1 MNVTEPFVL
10 QKDVLLVPC
19 AELDEEV
26 RARLTFDEGD
36 YTLSRR
42 RGRAP
47 AQVIDGETAALLGL
61 FREPRTLVDAVVDSS
76 RTLGKDPRRWLD
88 ELLPHFARLVDTRVL
103 VPAGGNEENEIEPR
117 YESGELVAGW
127 EIVRCA
133 RFLEDTEIYQVRK
146 ENQIAALKIARQS
159 TPQLQSLFDN
169 ETEVLRRL
177 DTPRLIEHGS
187 EDGRPYVIMEWL
199 EGVDAGVASAQRR
212 HDRAALL
219 ELCVAVANAYVE
231 LHARGVLHADVH
243 ARNVMAGDKVA
254 LLDFGYSQLA
264 GRPSRT
270 GRAGMYYF
278 YEPELIAAMRQG
290 HRLPPPSEAGEQYA
304 IAALLYLL
312 ITGEHYL
319 EFRYDR
325 DEMRQQI
332 ENDPPVPFARR
343 GLAPWPE
350 VEQILF
356 RALEKDPS
364 HRHASVA
371 EMAALFANVRAAA
384 AEEPLSPAAHALLE
398 STLRSFSRGGAM
410 YERGFTN
417 APTASINFGCA
428 GAAVALLQI
437 AETRSDPSLLA
448 LADIWRSRAVA
459 RIGSE
464 GAYYNEQGLRRAVL
478 GEVTPYHTESGIH
491 AAAAL
496 VAAAM
501 GDVLALRHDI
511 RKFLEAS
518 KKPCPTLDLTLGRS
532 GSLLA
537 SALLLPICD
546 GPAESAALREFGA
559 ETMHAIWSELDARPP
574 LPESPPLTYHG
585 IAHGWA
591 GYFYAALRWC
601 AASGDALPPRL
612 VERLH
617 EYASLKIARGRGI
630 YWENITTRSVEAMI
644 PGWCNGSAGQ
654 VFLFT
659 LAHRLLGDDEW
670 LRLAEQSAWTVW
682 DEPRHVG
689 QLCCGTAGRAYALL
703 NLYKHTGATEWLTR
717 ARELANHAAASAAR
731 TDRPNTLYRG
741 ELGVAVLIA
750 DLASPENARMPFFE

>member
-10 QKDVLLVPC
+10 QKDVLLIPC

-76 RTLGKDPRRWLD
+76 RTLGKDPRQWFD

-103 VPAGGNEENEIEPR
+103 VPAGGDEENEIEPR
-117 YESGELVAGW
+117 YESGEIVAGW

-146 ENQIAALKIARQS
+146 NNETAALKIARLN
-159 TPQLQSLFDN
+159 TPQLQSIFAN
-169 ETEVLRRL
+169 EIEILRRL
-177 DTPRLIEHGS
+177 DTPRLIEHGT
-187 EDGRPYVIMEWL
+187 EDERPYVIMEWL
-199 EGVDAGVASAQRR
+199 DGVDASVASAQRR

-219 ELCVAVANAYVE
+219 DLCTAVADAYVQ

-243 ARNVMAGDKVA
+243 ARNVMVGDKVA
-254 LLDFGYSQLA
+254 LLDFGYSQL
-264 GRPSRT
+264 GGSPSRT

-278 YEPELIAAMRQG
+278 YEPELIAAMRNG
-290 HRLPPPSEAGEQYA
+290 ERLPPPTEAGEQYS

-332 ENDPPVPFARR
+332 ETDPPVPFAQR

-364 HRHASVA
+364 RRHASVA
-371 EMAALFANVRAAA
+371 EMAALLANVRAAA
-384 AEEPLSPAAHALLE
+384 GDEPLSPAAHALLD

-410 YERGFTN
+410 YESGFTK

-437 AETRSDPSLLA
+437 AETRSNPSLLA

-459 RIGSE
+459 RIGTE
-464 GAYYNEQGLRRAVL
+464 GAYYHEPGLRRAVL

-491 AAAAL
+491 AAAAM

-501 GDVLALRHDI
+501 GDVLALRSDI
-511 RKFLEAS
+511 RQFLTASTEA
-518 KKPCPTLDLTLGRS
+518 
-532 GSLLA
+532 
-537 SALLLPICD
+537 LPN
-546 GPAESAALREFGA
+546 
-559 ETMHAIWSELDARPP
+559 ARPHARP
-574 LPESPPLTYHG
+574 L
-585 IAHGWA
+585 
-591 GYFYAALRWC
+591 RQ
-601 AASGDALPPRL
+601 PPRL
-612 VERLH
+612 GDAAPHLRRPRGSGGIARVRRGDDAFDLERARCAPAAVRLTAADLPRH
-617 EYASLKIARGRGI
+617 GARVGRLLLRRASLVRCIRRCAAATARRAAARI
-630 YWENITTRSVEAMI
+630 RVAEDRQR
-644 PGWCNGSAGQ
+644 PR
-654 VFLFT
+654 
-659 LAHRLLGDDEW
+659 HLLGKHHRAQRRGDDS
-670 LRLAEQSAWTVW
+670 RLVQRQRGAGLPLH
-682 DEPRHVG
+682 PR
-689 QLCCGTAGRAYALL
+689 
-703 NLYKHTGATEWLTR
+703 
-717 ARELANHAAASAAR
+717 ASSSR
-731 TDRPNTLYRG
+731 R
-741 ELGVAVLIA
+741 
-750 DLASPENARMPFFE
+750 

>member
-1 MNVTEPFVL
+1 
-10 QKDVLLVPC
+10 
-19 AELDEEV
+19 
-26 RARLTFDEGD
+26 
-36 YTLSRR
+36 
-42 RGRAP
+42 
-47 AQVIDGETAALLGL
+47 
-61 FREPRTLVDAVVDSS
+61 
-76 RTLGKDPRRWLD
+76 
-88 ELLPHFARLVDTRVL
+88 
-103 VPAGGNEENEIEPR
+103 
-117 YESGELVAGW
+117 
-127 EIVRCA
+127 
-133 RFLEDTEIYQVRK
+133 
-146 ENQIAALKIARQS
+146 
-159 TPQLQSLFDN
+159 
-169 ETEVLRRL
+169 
-177 DTPRLIEHGS
+177 
-187 EDGRPYVIMEWL
+187 
-199 EGVDAGVASAQRR
+199 
-212 HDRAALL
+212 
-219 ELCVAVANAYVE
+219 VE

-243 ARNVMAGDKVA
+243 ARNVMVGDKVA
-254 LLDFGYSQLA
+254 LLDFGYSQIA
-264 GRPSRT
+264 GSRSRT

-278 YEPELIAAMRQG
+278 YEPELIAAMREG
-290 HRLPPPSEAGEQYA
+290 VRLPPPTEAGEQYS

-332 ENDPPVPFARR
+332 ENDPPVPFAQR
-343 GLAPWPE
+343 GIPPWPE
-350 VEQILF
+350 VERILF

-364 HRHASVA
+364 RRHASVA
-371 EMAALFANVRAAA
+371 ELAALLANVRR
-384 AEEPLSPAAHALLE
+384 ESSNGSLTDKVQALLE
-398 STLRSFSRGGAM
+398 STLRSFSRGGAV
-410 YERGFTN
+410 YASGFTK

-459 RIGSE
+459 RIGTE
-464 GAYYNEQGLRRAVL
+464 GAYYNEKGLKREVL

-491 AAAAL
+491 AAAAM

-511 RKFLEAS
+511 RRFLEAS
-518 KKPCPTLDLTLGRS
+518 KKPCATIDLTLGRS

-537 SALLLPICD
+537 SAMLLSICD
-546 GPAESAALREFGA
+546 GPAEAAALRAFGA

-612 VERLH
+612 VERLQ
-617 EYASLKIARGRGI
+617 EYASLKIAKGRGI
-630 YWENITTRSVEAMI
+630 YWENITGRNVEAMI

-659 LAHRLLGDDEW
+659 LAHRLLGDDQW
-670 LRLAEQSAWTVW
+670 LHLAEQSAWTVW
-682 DEPRHVG
+682 DEPRHVA

-717 ARELANHAAASAAR
+717 ARELANHAAAFAGR